1 MENVAKIIS
10 VIIGLGLLNVWL
22 LRFNKPTNW
31 RGGRA
36 KNMKEEFGVYGLP
49 SYVLY
54 SVGFVKVTIGLLLIM
69 SIWLPQFVTHAST
82 IVLSILMLC
91 AVLMH
96 LKVKDPIG
104 KSLPAFLLL
113 SFSVVVVVL
122 TLPQA

>member
-1 MENVAKIIS
+1 MENVAKIIA

-36 KNMKEEFGVYGLP
+36 RNMKEEFGVYGLP
-49 SYVLY
+49 GYVLY
-54 SVGFVKVTIGLLLIM
+54 LVGFVKVTIGLLLIF
-69 SIWLPQFVTHAST
+69 SIWLPQFITHASA

-104 KSLPAFLLL
+104 KSLPAFTLL
-113 SFSVVVVVL
+113 SFSVVEVIL
-122 TLPQA
+122 TLPNA

>member
-69 SIWLPQFVTHAST
+69 SIWFPQFMQAST

-104 KSLPAFLLL
+104 KSIPALSLL
-113 SFSVVVVVL
+113 SLSVVVVIL
-122 TLPQA
+122 TLPKA

>member
-1 MENVAKIIS
+1 MENIAKIIS

-22 LRFNKPTNW
+22 LRFNKPTSW

-36 KNMKEEFGVYGLP
+36 RNMKEEFGVYGLP

-54 SVGFVKVTIGLLLIM
+54 SVGLVKVTIGLLLI
-69 SIWLPQFVTHAST
+69 SSFWLPQSVTHAST
-82 IVLSILMLC
+82 MVLSILMLC

-104 KSLPAFLLL
+104 KSLPAFMLL
-113 SFSVVVVVL
+113 SFSVAVVIM
-122 TLPQA
+122 TSPRA